1 MRREV
6 RFLPSVLPG
15 TVLLAFRS
23 MTALNIRKNI
33 ASGLRLVAES
43 VEQAKVPTLKEIK
56 NKTYEYRIR
65 AAAVLIPK
73 DAVIV
78 ITPDKN

>member
-15 TVLLAFRS
+15 NVLLAFRS
-23 MTALNIRKNI
+23 MTALNIRKNF
-33 ASGLRLVAES
+33 ASALRLVAES
-43 VEQAKVPTLKEIK
+43 VEQTKVPTLKEVK
-56 NKTYEYRIR
+56 NKTDEYRIR
-65 AAAVLIPK
+65 AAALLIPK